1 VKSAAIARNYAEA
14 LLALGEQAN
23 QLEEFAGLM
32 DTVAAAV
39 STSPEVEA
47 VLMSPNVP
55 KAQKARLI
63 GAALAGAPR
72 PFVLFVQAV
81 VRKGRQAFL
90 AEIAREYGA
99 LVDTRFNR
107 VRASVIVARE
117 PNEGLRALIR
127 ERLSQAFNKQVLETY
142 VVTPSILGGAI
153 VKVGDKVYDG
163 SVRRRLARLRR
174 QLLAR

>member
-1 VKSAAIARNYAEA
+1 MKSVAIARNYAEA
-14 LLALGEQAN
+14 LFALGEQAN

-55 KAQKARLI
+55 KGQKARLV
-63 GAALAGAPR
+63 GAALAGAPK
-72 PFVLFVQAV
+72 PFVLFVQTV

-90 AEIAREYGA
+90 ADIAREYGA
-99 LVDTRFNR
+99 LVDTKFNR

-117 PNEGLRALIR
+117 PSEGLRTLIR
-127 ERLSQAFNKQVLETY
+127 ERLSQAFSKQVLETY